1 MEFEP
6 QVLESIHYFRRRA
19 ILERVAVLVVFALAA
34 AGCIVLLVLLL
45 TKGRGLPFLFIL
57 AAALAAGALYT
68 ALACTSF
75 NHFTRP
81 VRVRETVTLEALRD
95 ELEAVSIGA
104 GITAPTLVV
113 LDLPTMNTVAFRRR
127 GKYSVGVTGD
137 LVEAP
142 VYAPEAEAL
151 MAHEVAHILTG
162 DVLAPRHLWRFEVLP
177 FVGLAML
184 GVLGAGVIILLDN
197 SADWMAAV
205 VLPYLIFL
213 IWSGIILGFVLR
225 RLDRARRHDDLM
237 ADSIAVKMTLDPF
250 ALQRAIQDM
259 DEAYDRAAR
268 EPADNYCSRH
278 LFICP
283 HDFKRHLDEEASTG
297 TIQISDADMV
307 GIDEKGHLD
316 SERANIGKRLRNL
329 EAIEQGHWPAFGDE
343 YGGDVSDSSEG

>member
-6 QVLESIHYFRRRA
+6 QVLESIGYFKRRA
-19 ILERVAVLVVFALAA
+19 VLERAAVLVVFALAS

-45 TKGRGLPFLFIL
+45 TKGRGLPFLLIL
-57 AAALAAGALYT
+57 AAAIAVGALYT
-68 ALACTSF
+68 ALVRMSF
-75 NHFTRP
+75 NRFTSP
-81 VRVRETVTLEALRD
+81 VRVKETVTLEALRD

-104 GITAPTLVV
+104 GITTPALVV
-113 LDLPTMNTVAFRRR
+113 LDLPTMNTVAFHRR
-127 GKYSVGVTGD
+127 GKYSVGVTDD

-142 VYAPEAEAL
+142 VHAPKAEAL

-177 FVGLAML
+177 FVGLVML

-205 VLPYLIFL
+205 VLPYLVFL

-237 ADSIAVKMTLDPF
+237 ADSIAVKMTSDPF
-250 ALQRAIQDM
+250 ALAGAIQDL

-268 EPADNYCSRH
+268 EPPDNYCSRH

-283 HDFKRHLDEEASTG
+283 HDFKRHLDEEASTS
-297 TIQISDADMV
+297 TIQINDPELV
-307 GIDEKGHLD
+307 GIDEKSRLD

-343 YGGDVSDSSEG
+343 YDDDVSDSSEG